1 MAVPYYANASLPDT
15 NSRQAA
21 MTMRPSSTSLLCID
35 SEDRYANYSAS
46 RSAVTSP
53 YNFSISKPE
62 SIMNGFLTRV
72 GVTEVSFPWMVPNV
86 NNKTNKITVT
96 VTIGAAPAA
105 IIPITLLNGFYT
117 PAALATAIE
126 AEIAAAPSAAGLGL
140 TLQYGGTSLNAPYF
154 QYAVGT
160 GNTIAFSPLPNNTPA
175 YPFGPQSKQ
184 LFDMLGFSLRNTV
197 LAIDGEGDYTLCQA
211 IRYVD
216 ICSSQL
222 TYNQALKDTMSQT
235 VVRDTLARLYLNSAP
250 GITSTVSPGSASFCP
265 PGCAPTVLYRDIN
278 HPKQIQWLP
287 NQPIPGYISFQVYDD
302 TGDLLDLSIGLT
314 GSYGPASEG
323 FDWSMT
329 LQITEC

>member
-1 MAVPYYANASLPDT
+1 
-15 NSRQAA
+15 
-21 MTMRPSSTSLLCID
+21 
-35 SEDRYANYSAS
+35 
-46 RSAVTSP
+46 
-53 YNFSISKPE
+53 
-62 SIMNGFLTRV
+62 MNGFLTRV

-96 VTIGAAPAA
+96 VTIGVAPAA

-154 QYAVGT
+154 QYAVSA

-184 LFDMLGFSLRNTV
+184 LFDVLGFSTRNTV
-197 LAIDGEGDYTLCQA
+197 PAIDGEGDYTLCQA
-211 IRYVD
+211 IRYID

-235 VVRDTLARLYLNSAP
+235 VVRDTLARLYINSAP

-265 PGCAPTVLYRDIN
+265 PGCAPTVLYKDFN

-287 NQPIPGYISFQVYDD
+287 NQPIAGYISFQVYDD
-302 TGDLLDLSIGLT
+302 SGDLLDLSIGLT